1 MLGNSKRALLAV
13 LNPVPSTSNA
23 GSGSSTPSLTVD
35 GGRRRNRSIPLEL
48 LEEEELI
55 LNALEVALGSNPP
68 GMMKVGE
75 KEEVVEVM
83 VRREGGLVARGLRSV
98 KWECR
103 GLRGGKE
110 RVKEIWQSREK
121 FIQQAE

>member
-1 MLGNSKRALLAV
+1 M
-13 LNPVPSTSNA
+13 
-23 GSGSSTPSLTVD
+23 TVD

-48 LEEEELI
+48 LEEEESI

-83 VRREGGLVARGLRSV
+83 VRREGGLVGRGLRSIR
-98 KWECR
+98 WECR

-110 RVKEIWQSREK
+110 RVREIWESRERHK
-121 FIQQAE
+121 ERKLEEESVWK

>member
-1 MLGNSKRALLAV
+1 MAV
-13 LNPVPSTSNA
+13 LNPVPGEASNA
-23 GSGSSTPSLTVD
+23 GSGSSTPLTVD

-48 LEEEELI
+48 LEEEESI

-75 KEEVVEVM
+75 GEEVVEVM
-83 VRREGGLVARGLRSV
+83 VRREGGLVARGLRVV

-110 RVKEIWQSREK
+110 RVREIWESRERHK
-121 FIQQAE
+121 ERKLEEESVWK

>member
-1 MLGNSKRALLAV
+1 M
-13 LNPVPSTSNA
+13 NPVPGEASNE
-23 GSGSSTPSLTVD
+23 GSGENTPLMMVD

-55 LNALEVALGSNPP
+55 LNALSVALGSNPP
-68 GMMKVGE
+68 KTMRVGE

-83 VRREGGLVARGLRSV
+83 VRREEGLVGRGLRFV

-110 RVKEIWQSREK
+110 RVKEIWETRERYK
-121 FIQQAE
+121 ERDEA